1 MVEFIKAPLRK
12 LYYSIPSSGVLM
24 LHHAVSSSDFVIR
37 CGLDTHRFEDL
48 ADEYRGC
55 FTTLED
61 VVRNGRKKALA
72 ITFDDGHLDQ
82 YKVAYPYLR
91 EKKIPFTVFIALDF
105 LDTPRFMTTQQMLE
119 MAKDPLVSIQSHGMS
134 HRPPD
139 EMKPGEI
146 RRELRESK
154 ERLEDLTG
162 KKVSYFAYP
171 SGQYNKEYLD
181 SVLEEYECA
190 FAASGGVLNFWSG
203 RNRKLLPRLGVDN
216 KSYEYAVKT
225 IGRIL

>member
-1 MVEFIKAPLRK
+1 MLEILKKPLREM
-12 LYYSIPSSGVLM
+12 YYSIPSSGVLM
-24 LHHAVSSSDFVIR
+24 FHHAVGESDFDIK
-37 CGLDTHRFEDL
+37 CGLDTERFESIVNQ
-48 ADEYRGC
+48 YRDN

-61 VVRNGRKKALA
+61 IVGNGRIKALA
-72 ITFDDGHLDQ
+72 ITFDDGHEDQ
-82 YKVAYPYLR
+82 YRVAYPYLR
-91 EKKIPFTVFIALDF
+91 ERNTPFTVFIALDY
-105 LDTPRFMTTQQMLE
+105 LDAPGFMTTQQMLE
-119 MAKDPLVSIQSHGMS
+119 MANDPLVSIQSHGIS
-134 HRPPD
+134 HRLPD

-146 RRELRESK
+146 KRELRESK

-181 SVLEEYECA
+181 SVREEYECA

-216 KSYEYAVKT
+216 KSYEYAMKT
-225 IGRIL
+225 VGRII